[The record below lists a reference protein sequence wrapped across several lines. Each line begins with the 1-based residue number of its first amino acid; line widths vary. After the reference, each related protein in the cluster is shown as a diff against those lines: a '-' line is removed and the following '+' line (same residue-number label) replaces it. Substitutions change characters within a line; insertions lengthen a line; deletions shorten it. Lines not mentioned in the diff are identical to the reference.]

1 MAVSAVP
8 NFENRLVDPTAET
21 AMGCGVAFSS
31 GSLRLRSSTV
41 CGIVG
46 LLAKTNAT
54 RSQLG
59 ALVTPM
65 LVCMGTRGSDSAGLA
80 FFLDPLDAPERRFGL
95 FCRNRGFDWQ
105 ALLDAFR
112 QDTGSDAALQAVT
125 NHATVI
131 SSITPAVFQSWLSR
145 TNSEAH
151 LISVGRAIEMYKDE
165 GSPDELAERFHF
177 TGRTGTHAVGHT
189 RMATESAV
197 SPAHAHPYTAGEDFC
212 LVHNGS
218 LSNPYSIRRMLER
231 RGITFETDNDTEAG
245 CRFLEW
251 RMREGDTLE
260 QAIET
265 SFSALDGFFT
275 FLMATADRMVLV
287 RDAFACKPAVVAET
301 DDYVAVASEFRSL
314 AHLPDIKSAHVFEPA
329 PQQIYSW
336 TV

>member
-1 MAVSAVP
+1 MFV
-8 NFENRLVDPTAET
+8 EMKD
-21 AMGCGVAFSS
+21 
-31 GSLRLRSSTV
+31 RSVFV

-46 LLAKTNAT
+46 LLLK
-54 RSQLG
+54 QDGLQHDLG
-59 ALVTPM
+59 QLVTPM
-65 LVCMGTRGSDSAGLA
+65 LNCMGTRGPDSAGLA
-80 FFLDPLDAPERRFGL
+80 VFHEPLQTGHRRFGL
-95 FCRNRGFDWQ
+95 YCRTPGVDWQ
-105 ALLDAFR
+105 ALRADFVKL
-112 QDTGSDAALQAVT
+112 TGSTGTIEFVAS
-125 NHATVI
+125 HATLI
-131 SSITPAVFQSWLSR
+131 SPITVEEFKTWLRS
-145 TNSEAH
+145 SHPEMH

-165 GSPDELAERFHF
+165 GLPSEIAERFHF
-177 TGRTGTHAVGHT
+177 TSLTGTHAVGHT

-218 LSNPYSIRRMLER
+218 LSNPYSIRRKLER
-231 RGITFETDNDTEAG
+231 QGIEFETDNDTEAG

-265 SFSALDGFFT
+265 SFSELDGFYT

-287 RDAFACKPAVVAET
+287 RDAFACKPAVAAET
-301 DDYVAVASEFRSL
+301 DSYVAVASEFRSL

-329 PQQIYSW
+329 PEQIYSW